1 MTEKQV
7 AWAMESAMREAG
19 ADGLSFPVIVAG
31 GPNSALPHAV
41 PSERPLRTGEPIL
54 FDWGAKL
61 NGYCSDTS
69 RTIILGAADDTFK
82 KVHGTV
88 LEAQQR
94 AIAAIRAGINS
105 KMVDAAARDFIHQ
118 SGYEGKFG
126 HGLGHG
132 TGLAVHEAPRLSPL
146 RETILESGMLVTVEP
161 GIYLPEWGACASRT
175 RSWSA
180 TMAPSCSIRCP
191 HTTAQ
196 PTERHSPFEGPLYP
210 PISVPSDI
218 AGYNSNPDNRIHG

>member
-1 MTEKQV
+1 VEDLVERFRQIKSAEEIALTRQALALAETAFRSVVENLKPGMTEKQV
-7 AWAMESAMREAG
+7 AWAMESAMRQSG

-41 PSERPLRTGEPIL
+41 PSERPIRTGEPIL

-94 AIAAIRAGINS
+94 AIAAIRPAPTARRSMPRRGTSSIKAGMKANS
-105 KMVDAAARDFIHQ
+105 DMDSV
-118 SGYEGKFG
+118 
-126 HGLGHG
+126 
-132 TGLAVHEAPRLSPL
+132 
-146 RETILESGMLVTVEP
+146 
-161 GIYLPEWGACASRT
+161 
-175 RSWSA
+175 
-180 TMAPSCSIRCP
+180 MAPAWRCMKHP
-191 HTTAQ
+191 GSAH
-196 PTERHSPFEGPLYP
+196 
-210 PISVPSDI
+210 
-218 AGYNSNPDNRIHG
+218 